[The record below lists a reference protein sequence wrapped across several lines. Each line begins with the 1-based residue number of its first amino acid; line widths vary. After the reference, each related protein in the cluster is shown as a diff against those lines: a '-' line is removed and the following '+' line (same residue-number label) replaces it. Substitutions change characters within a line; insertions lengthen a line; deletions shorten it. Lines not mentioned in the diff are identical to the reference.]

1 MPQASQL
8 AFYRRAK
15 SSILLAVPPTHS
27 VYGKEIG
34 MIKINGKIFEVEY
47 FPDRTQRLKLMSAQG
62 DKVTITWNYEND
74 SELFT
79 VISLAKG
86 YKNIGKRIFLK
97 MPYIPNAR
105 MDRVKSDSE
114 VFTLKIFCEL
124 INQLGFENVS
134 VLDAHSNVSLALLD
148 NVHQMDIAD
157 IIKRAALDKLPKD
170 TILYFPDEGSKKR
183 HAEIFPDYK
192 YVIGMKMRDWNT
204 GEIQGLDIIAN
215 GVDIKEKTVLMVD
228 DIISYGG
235 SMYYSALKL
244 KELGAKDIYAY
255 ATHTELSV
263 LDENKGTLIKLL
275 NDGTVKKLFTTDSIY
290 NGNHKKIEVVDL

>member
-1 MPQASQL
+1 MPD
-8 AFYRRAK
+8 K
-15 SSILLAVPPTHS
+15 HS
-27 VYGKEIG
+27 VYGKEFG

-79 VISLAKG
+79 IISLAKS
-86 YKNIGKRIFLK
+86 YKNTGKRIFLK

-183 HAEIFPDYK
+183 YAEIFPDYK
-192 YVIGMKMRDWNT
+192 YVIGMKMRDWDT
-204 GEIQGLDIIAN
+204 GKIKGLDIIAN

>member
-27 VYGKEIG
+27 VYGKEFG

-47 FPDRTQRLKLMSAQG
+47 FPDGTQRLKLMSAGG

-79 VISLAKG
+79 VISLAKS
-86 YKNIGKRIFLK
+86 YKNVGKRIFLK

-183 HAEIFPDYK
+183 YAEIFPDYK

-204 GEIQGLDIIAN
+204 GKIQGLDIIAN

-244 KELGAKDIYAY
+244 KELGVKDIYAY

>member
-1 MPQASQL
+1 
-8 AFYRRAK
+8 
-15 SSILLAVPPTHS
+15 
-27 VYGKEIG
+27 

-79 VISLAKG
+79 IISLAKS
-86 YKNIGKRIFLK
+86 YKNTGKRIFLK

-134 VLDAHSNVSLALLD
+134 VLDAHSNVSLALLG

-183 HAEIFPDYK
+183 YAEIFPDYK

-204 GEIQGLDIIAN
+204 GKIQGLDIIAN

-244 KELGAKDIYAY
+244 KELGVKDIYAY

>member
-27 VYGKEIG
+27 VYGKEFG

-79 VISLAKG
+79 IISLAKS
-86 YKNIGKRIFLK
+86 YKNTGKRIFLK

-134 VLDAHSNVSLALLD
+134 VLDAHSNVSLAMLD

-183 HAEIFPDYK
+183 YAEIFPDYK
-192 YVIGMKMRDWNT
+192 YVIGMKMRDWDT
-204 GEIQGLDIIAN
+204 GKKKGLDIIAN